1 MCQVL
6 FMSKEI
12 NCIDKW
18 FVIKNSACLALI
30 FNLSNLR
37 MTTLHEKNQ
46 VKDEKYDKSFTF
58 FFLGWLIQTYG
69 LVIKASSSESSNMG
83 PSWVQ

>member
-1 MCQVL
+1 MSIQQKICKEKMCQVL

-58 FFLGWLIQTYG
+58 FFFGLTDTNLWL
-69 LVIKASSSESSNMG
+69 SD
-83 PSWVQ
+83 